1 MALAHTRDI
10 EQYTDSL
17 ARYMP
22 GGDLFESRN
31 VADSTFRK
39 LLRGL
44 SGELFR
50 SNGLIKEYGEQII
63 PDTTEKF
70 VSEWESALGIPDD
83 CFPGTG
89 TLEERRLHVLIK
101 LASLSVQTQQDFIDL
116 AALFGVIVTIMNGTL
131 HGTFPM
137 KFPTQFFN
145 SSKDARFTLI
155 VMFTLFDGER
165 FPYLFDAVLNPTF
178 GAFPF
183 GNSTLALIECL
194 FNKLIPINCD
204 VIFEQE

>member
-1 MALAHTRDI
+1 MALANTRDI
-10 EQYTDSL
+10 KQYTDSL

-22 GGDLFESRN
+22 GGDLFASRN

-39 LLRGL
+39 LLGGL

-50 SNGLIKEYGEQII
+50 CNGLIKEYGEQII
-63 PDTTEKF
+63 TDTTTKF

-89 TLEERRLHVLIK
+89 TLEERRLHVLVK
-101 LASLSVQTQQDFIDL
+101 LASLGVQTQQDFIDL
-116 AALFGVIVTIMNGTL
+116 AALFGVTVTIMNGTL

-137 KFPTQFFN
+137 EFPTLFFN
-145 SSKDARFTLI
+145 SSQDARFTIFVTFNLI
-155 VMFTLFDGER
+155 EGER
-165 FPYLFDAVLNPTF
+165 FPYLFDGLLNPSF

-183 GNSTLALIECL
+183 GNSVLSLIECL
-194 FNKLIPINCD
+194 FNKLIPANCD